1 MARDIRFLVKD
12 LEEATKT
19 AAQEAAVQIMNG
31 LAKAGPAYTGE
42 FSSAWYAVPQGGSAG
57 GPRSSGRIYTYD
69 KRNVPKARF
78 VEGTWYEIKNGAPY
92 AAEAMDLVPYTPD
105 EFKRQR
111 AIKPQKFGGRPEGG
125 RRGELTG
132 EGQNSSTAPLD
143 WWSKYNAAGNLQ
155 ADLAR
160 GFQRG
165 FGSARGFL

>member
-1 MARDIRFLVKD
+1 MARDIRFIVKD

-19 AAQEAAVQIMNG
+19 AAQSAAVEIMNG
-31 LAKAGPAYTGE
+31 LAKAGPAYTGK

-57 GPRSSGRIYTYD
+57 GPRAANQIYKYD

-78 VEGTWYEIKNGAPY
+78 VEGTWYEIKNGSSY

-105 EFKRQR
+105 QFTRTKTVKKQEFGER
-111 AIKPQKFGGRPEGG
+111 AQGG
-125 RRGELTG
+125 RRGELSG
-132 EGQNSSTAPLD
+132 EGRNTSTAPLD
-143 WWSKYNAAGNLQ
+143 WWSRYNAAGNLQ

-165 FGSARGFL
+165 FGSARGF